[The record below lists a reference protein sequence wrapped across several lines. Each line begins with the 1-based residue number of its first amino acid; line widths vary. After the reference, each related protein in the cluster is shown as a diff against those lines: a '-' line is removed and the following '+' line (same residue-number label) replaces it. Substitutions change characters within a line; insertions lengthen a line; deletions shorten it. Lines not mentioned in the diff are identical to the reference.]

1 MFEMS
6 LCFFLRMSSEFQP
19 IHANPFSGAMNPSKG
34 LSISRRFTKEGQD
47 PFWST
52 TYEVRD
58 GVEVPRHWSM
68 AATEIVAEKYLKKSG
83 VPQKNADGTPQIHP
97 DSLPVL
103 GAETSVKQIIH
114 RIVGSWRALGEQ
126 NKYFASARDAMSFY
140 DEVVFMVLHQM
151 VSPNADLWVR
161 GGTQWAYGFES
172 ALQKAQ
178 TQKISTT
185 IDDPEIESFLST
197 QKTMCEI
204 RISNAFM
211 DAVLDDREWHLRTHT
226 DGSVVKTI
234 QARQLWESISE
245 SIANGAAIGLS
256 FETTQNEWN
265 TCAKSGKLGDL
276 AACNTATLNLGQFF
290 DPKTMVFDVDSFK
303 HASRLLTLALEIS
316 FTAESNQ
323 DFRAI
328 GLGVTN
334 LGTGVLVAAG
344 IPYDSKEGRAISAAI
359 TSILTGESY
368 ATSAEIAKYG
378 GAFSKFDLNRSD
390 MLRVVRNHRRV
401 AYNAPADEYE
411 KISARPRGLDPLACP
426 VYLLR
431 AARASWDRALELGEI
446 YGYRNAQT
454 TAITINPEVELL
466 LDASSSGIDPDS
478 ALVKVKK
485 SVAGQYAKT
494 VSDGISA
501 TLKSLSY
508 SAEKIEDILRYV
520 LGSGTLMG
528 APHIN
533 HEVLAHHGFSKEEL
547 IEIENKLPQVWS
559 ITEVMNPRA
568 FGFSDEQV
576 REVDDFVCGTGTIEG
591 APHMKKEHVAI
602 FDCTAICGKHG
613 ERFVSLA
620 GHIRMMAA
628 IQPFLSGSISKIISM
643 SNDVNKEGVGEAFGE
658 SWKMGLKSV
667 AMRVQKE
674 TVIHSMPEL
683 EKKPVPQQSVPKIV
697 PVAPAPVF
705 EVPTPARAPAPVPEF
720 PPVPLFNPE
729 PEPEVVAPVVNTAA
743 PTMAEKI
750 AATSMDTDPHAK
762 LYSAPVTLATGLQF
776 GKKRALPAKR
786 SGITVEA
793 MVGNQQVYLRTGE
806 YPNGDLGEIFIDMY
820 REGAAFRSVLNC
832 FAISISMGLQHGVP
846 LEKFVEKFTFTRF
859 EPSGFTSH
867 PNVKMCT
874 SIVDYIFRVLAVEYL
889 GRMDLAQVPPE
900 GIEKNRADKLQE
912 IAQAALQVG
921 EQTALLSGAAA
932 QADAGAPPCDT
943 CGHATIQNGDCFR
956 CMNCGSSMGC

>member
-52 TYEVRD
+52 TYEMR
-58 GVEVPRHWSM
+58 GGLEVPRHWSVS
-68 AATEIVAEKYLKKSG
+68 ATDIVADRFLQKSG
-83 VPQKNADGTPQIHP
+83 VPQKNADGTGQFHA

-103 GAETSVKQIIH
+103 GGETSLKQVIH
-114 RIVGSWRALGEQ
+114 RIVGNWRAIGEQ
-126 NKYFASARDAMSFY
+126 NKYFASARDAGSFY
-140 DEVVFMVLHQM
+140 DEVVFMILHQM
-151 VSPNADLWVR
+151 AAPSAEQWIR
-161 GGTQWAYGFES
+161 GGVLWAYGTENPSVS
-172 ALQKAQ
+172 APQN
-178 TQKISTT
+178 KISTT
-185 IDDPEIESFLST
+185 IDDPEIESFLQS
-197 QKTMCEI
+197 QKVMCDI
-204 RISNAFM
+204 RVSNAFM
-211 DAVLDDREWHLRTHT
+211 DAVLDDREWHLRTHA
-226 DGSVVKTI
+226 DGSVVKTV
-234 QARQLWESISE
+234 QARTLWEQISE
-245 SIANGAAIGLS
+245 SIAQGVSIGLQ

-265 TCAKSGKLGDL
+265 TCAKSGKIGEV
-276 AACNTATLNLGQFF
+276 AAYNQATLNLGQFF
-290 DPKTMVFDVDSFK
+290 DPKTMVFDIDSFK
-303 HASRLLTLALEIS
+303 HTARLWTLALEIS
-316 FTAESNQ
+316 LSAETNQ

-328 GLGVTN
+328 GLGLTN
-334 LGTGVLVAAG
+334 LGAGVLVAAG
-344 IPYDSKEGRAISAAI
+344 IPYDSKEGRAIAAAI
-359 TSILTGESY
+359 ASIMAGESY
-368 ATSAEIAKYG
+368 ATSAEIAKYIG
-378 GAFSKFDLNRSD
+378 SFSKFDLNRSD
-390 MLRVVRNHRRV
+390 MLRIVRNHRRV
-401 AYNAPADEYE
+401 AYNAPSEEYE
-411 KISARPRGLDPLACP
+411 KISSRPRGLDPLACP

-431 AARASWDRALELGEI
+431 AARSSWDRALELGEI
-446 YGYRNAQT
+446 YGYRNAHATQ
-454 TAITINPEVELL
+454 ISEMGDVDVLL
-466 LDASSSGIDPDS
+466 GASSLGIDPDS
-478 ALVKVKK
+478 ALVKIKK
-485 SVAGQYAKT
+485 SAAGIFVK
-494 VSDGISA
+494 VLNDGMPA
-501 TLKSLSY
+501 ALKSLGY
-508 SAEKIEDILRYV
+508 SAEKIEEILRYV
-520 LGSGTLMG
+520 CGAGSLMG

-533 HEVLAHHGFSKEEL
+533 HEVLARHGFSKEDL
-547 IEIENKLPQVWS
+547 ADIETKLPQIWS
-559 ITEVMNPRA
+559 VTEVLNARA
-568 FGFSDEQV
+568 LGFSDEQI
-576 REVDDFVCGTGTIEG
+576 REVDEFVCGTGTIEG
-591 APHMKKEHVAI
+591 APHLKKEHYGV
-602 FDCTAICGKHG
+602 FDCSQPCGKRG

-620 GHIRMMAA
+620 GQIRMMAA
-628 IQPFLSGSISKIISM
+628 VQPFLSGSISKIISM

-683 EKKPVPQQSVPKIV
+683 EKVAEVEI
-697 PVAPAPVF
+697 PVAVPAPI
-705 EVPTPARAPAPVPEF
+705 PQPAPQPILPPEPVHEF

-729 PEPEVVAPVVNTAA
+729 PAPIPVA

-750 AATSMDTDPHAK
+750 AATSMESDPHAK

>member
-52 TYEVRD
+52 TYETRG
-58 GVEVPRHWSM
+58 GVEVPRHWSVS
-68 AATEIVAEKYLKKSG
+68 ATDIVADRFLQKSG
-83 VPQKNADGTPQIHP
+83 VPQKNSDGTSQVHADG
-97 DSLPVL
+97 LPVL
-103 GAETSVKQIIH
+103 GPETSLKQVIH
-114 RIVGSWRALGEQ
+114 RMVGNWRAVGEQ
-126 NKYFASARDAMSFY
+126 NKYFASARDAGSFY
-140 DEVVFMVLHQM
+140 DEVVFMILHQM
-151 VSPNADLWVR
+151 AAPSIEQWAR
-161 GGTQWAYGFES
+161 GGVLWAYGIENPLVG
-172 ALQKAQ
+172 APQN
-178 TQKISTT
+178 KISTT
-185 IDDPEIESFLST
+185 IDDPEIESFLHA
-197 QKTMCEI
+197 QKVTCDI

-211 DAVLDDREWHLRTHT
+211 DAVLDDREWHLRTHA
-226 DGSVVKTI
+226 DGSVVKTL
-234 QARQLWESISE
+234 QARTLWDQISE
-245 SIANGAAIGLS
+245 SIAQGVSISLQ

-265 TCAKSGKLGDL
+265 TCAKSGKIGEI
-276 AACNTATLNLGQFF
+276 ASQNQAVLNLGQFF
-290 DPKTMVFDVDSFK
+290 DPKTMVFDIDSFK
-303 HASRLLTLALEIS
+303 HAARLWTLALEIS
-316 FTAESNQ
+316 LSAESNQ

-328 GLGVTN
+328 GLGLTN
-334 LGTGVLVAAG
+334 LGAGVLVAAG
-344 IPYDSKEGRAISAAI
+344 IPYDSKEGRAIAAAI
-359 TSILTGESY
+359 TSIMTGESY
-368 ATSAEIAKYG
+368 ATSAEIAKYNG
-378 GAFSKFDLNRSD
+378 SFPKFDLNRSD

-401 AYNAPADEYE
+401 AYNAPSEEYE
-411 KISARPRGLDPLACP
+411 KISSRPRGLDPLACP

-431 AARASWDRALELGEI
+431 AARSSWDRALELGEI
-446 YGYRNAQT
+446 YGYRNAHATQI
-454 TAITINPEVELL
+454 AEMGDVEVL
-466 LDASSSGIDPDS
+466 LDTSSHGIDPDS
-478 ALVKVKK
+478 ALVKIKK
-485 SVAGQYAKT
+485 SAAGSFVKALN
-494 VSDGISA
+494 DGMPA
-501 TLKSLSY
+501 ALKSLGY
-508 SAEKIEDILRYV
+508 SAEKIEEILRYV
-520 LGSGTLMG
+520 CGAGSLMG

-533 HEVLAHHGFSKEEL
+533 HEVLAHHGFSKEDL
-547 IEIENKLPQVWS
+547 ADIENKLPQIWS
-559 ITEVMNPRA
+559 VTEVLNARA
-568 FGFSDEQV
+568 LGFSDEQI
-576 REVDDFVCGTGTIEG
+576 RAVDEFVCGTGTIEG
-591 APHMKKEHVAI
+591 APHLKKEQYGV
-602 FDCTAICGKHG
+602 FDCSQPCGKHG

-628 IQPFLSGSISKIISM
+628 VQPFLSGSISKIISM
-643 SNDVNKEGVGEAFGE
+643 SNDVNKDGIGEAFGE

-683 EKKPVPQQSVPKIV
+683 EKVVEVEIPVAAPRPIPQPVPQPIL
-697 PVAPAPVF
+697 PP
-705 EVPTPARAPAPVPEF
+705 EPVPEF

-729 PEPEVVAPVVNTAA
+729 PAPQPTPAPVA

-750 AATSMDTDPHAK
+750 AATSMESDPHAK

-793 MVGNQQVYLRTGE
+793 TVGNQQVYLRTGE